1 MNIDD
6 ILEMLDDLLDKAPGV
21 PFSGKKAVVDAEKM
35 RDLINDIR
43 LNLPQEIKQAKL
55 IVMDRKTILND
66 AQKEADALVHK
77 AEERVKALVS
87 QDEIVKSAREKGTE
101 LMKTAQSRA
110 KEVQQVANKYVDDAL
125 LSTEEMLTRH
135 LVEVKQARQAIR
147 MNSKNPNPN
156 G

>member
-55 IVMDRKTILND
+55 IVMDRKTILSD
-66 AQKEADALVHK
+66 AQKEAEALVHK
-77 AEERVKALVS
+77 AEDRVKAMVA
-87 QDEIVKSAREKGTE
+87 QDEIVKAAKEKGIE
-101 LMKTAQSRA
+101 LMKTAQGRA

-147 MNSKNPNPN
+147 LNSKNPNPN